1 MIVGCVMYT
10 HSDIVFNLYIL
21 DTFCLTD
28 IRYKCLIETTADYS
42 SPIPLFTDVFQG
54 FKTV

>member
-1 MIVGCVMYT
+1 MYT